1 MSENYPEAAQPVVS
15 IPDVSLP
22 GQRLREA
29 REAARMSLDE
39 VAHHLHLDVQ
49 IIKSLEEDN
58 YEKLPSAIYISGYLR
73 SYARLLKLPE
83 KEIVSAY
90 TKGQEINASLIPE
103 NINIMPGKKRN
114 NTGLFKLILPIV
126 LLVVVAAVV
135 IWLSEESTV
144 LGPVT
149 NNTDTTV
156 LITDKPEQQTLP
168 AMTAPA
174 EEVTLSAQTS
184 TQEEVTSDAKEG
196 ALIPPSAQE
205 IEEKIAEQEQAAPEQ
220 KPIVKSS
227 TNNAQGDLRLVF
239 HEDSWVE
246 VTDSTGTRFA
256 YRLEKAGAELM
267 VDGQAPYKILLGKA
281 SGVDVYF
288 KGEKFDHAAYHR
300 DEIAYFR
307 VGATE

>member
-1 MSENYPEAAQPVVS
+1 MSENYPEAAQPVS

-22 GQRLREA
+22 GQRLREE
-29 REAARMSLDE
+29 REAARMSLEE

-103 NINIMPGKKRN
+103 NINIQPGKKRN
-114 NTGLFKLILPIV
+114 NTGLFKLVLPVV
-126 LLVVVAAVV
+126 LLVVLAAVV
-135 IWLSEESTV
+135 IWLSEETSV

-149 NNTDTTV
+149 NNTDGSALV
-156 LITDKPEQQTLP
+156 TDIPAQQASP
-168 AMTAPA
+168 AITAPA
-174 EEVTLSAQTS
+174 EEVAINTQTS
-184 TQEEVTSDAKEG
+184 PQEEVAPDTEKG

-205 IEEKIAEQEQAAPEQ
+205 IEQKIAEQEQAAPEQ
-220 KPIVKSS
+220 ISAAE
-227 TNNAQGDLRLVF
+227 TNRNSAQGNLSLVF

-246 VTDSTGTRFA
+246 VTDSSGTRFA

-267 VDGQAPYKILLGKA
+267 VDGQAPYKILLGNA

-288 KGEKFDHAAYHR
+288 NGEKFDHTAYHR

>member
-1 MSENYPEAAQPVVS
+1 MSENYPEAAQPVS

-103 NINIMPGKKRN
+103 NINIMPGKKRSS
-114 NTGLFKLILPIV
+114 TGLFKLVLPV
-126 LLVVVAAVV
+126 LLLVVVAIVI
-135 IWLSEESTV
+135 IWLSEEPSV
-144 LGPVT
+144 LSPVT
-149 NNTDTTV
+149 DNTDTSV
-156 LITDKPEQQTLP
+156 LITDKPEQQVSP
-168 AMTAPA
+168 AMTVPV
-174 EEVTLSAQTS
+174 EEIASNARTGP
-184 TQEEVTSDAKEG
+184 QEEVAPETEEG

-205 IEEKIAEQEQAAPEQ
+205 IEQKIAEQEQVAPEQ
-220 KPIVKSS
+220 VSAAETNTNSS
-227 TNNAQGDLRLVF
+227 QGNLRLVF

-246 VTDSTGTRFA
+246 VSDNSGTRFV
-256 YRLEKAGAELM
+256 YRLEKAGVELM
-267 VDGQAPYKILLGKA
+267 VDGQAPYKILLGNA

-288 KGEKFDHAAYHR
+288 KGEKFDHTAYHR